1 MAGGKPNILV
11 RIRSLSIVV
20 PVYNEAE
27 NIGVLLEKIHESVEA
42 ISEVEDFE
50 VIIIDDG
57 SQDGTD
63 RLLAQLVETWPRLT
77 AVCFRRNFGKSA
89 ALMAGFREASGEIVI
104 TLDGDLQD
112 DPADFRRFLEE
123 LQQGYDLV
131 SGWKEKRQDSQ
142 EKVVASRLFNYV
154 SSRITGVALRDMNCG
169 FKAYRSWALENIRLT
184 GNFYRFLP
192 VFVHMQ
198 GGKISEVPTHHHKR
212 VHGVSK
218 YGRRRYFHGFFDL
231 LTIILVTR
239 FFQRPLY
246 FFAVIGTPM
255 IGLGLASVAYL
266 LGGHALF
273 LATGNSALELVDR
286 PLLWF
291 SAQLAGIGLQIVLI
305 GLLAELIISRI
316 DRPTYAIRER
326 LGGVARAESAKR
338 RGSEAPL
345 RSG

>member
-1 MAGGKPNILV
+1 MLV
-11 RIRSLSIVV
+11 EIRKLSIVV
-20 PVYNEAE
+20 PAYNEAE
-27 NIGVLLEKIHESVEA
+27 NLSLLIEKIHDAVEA

-57 SQDGTD
+57 SQDGT
-63 RLLAQLVETWPRLT
+63 RGLLAQLVDRWPRLT
-77 AVCFRRNFGKSA
+77 AISFRRNFGKSA

-112 DPADFRRFLEE
+112 DPADFRLFLEE
-123 LQQGYDLV
+123 IQKGYDLV

-169 FKAYRSWALENIRLT
+169 FKAYRSWTLENIRLT

-192 VFVHMQ
+192 VFVQMQ

-212 VHGVSK
+212 IHGVSK
-218 YGRRRYFHGFFDL
+218 YGPRRYFHGFFDL

-246 FFAVIGTPM
+246 FFALIGTPM
-255 IGLGLASVAYL
+255 IVIGLATVAYL

-273 LATGNSALELVDR
+273 LATGDSALELVDR

-305 GLLAELIISRI
+305 GLLAELIISRM
-316 DRPTYAIRER
+316 DRPTYAIQER
-326 LGGVARAESAKR
+326 LGGVARVERSER
-338 RGSEAPL
+338 TRSEAPQ
-345 RSG
+345 RSD